1 MENDVIKVSEPDI
14 SKEGDDIVFSFAVQ
28 NTQTKKNARIKAF
41 LPQSEFLNA
50 GASYEEEAKAL
61 IPEVKAAF
69 RKLEQR
75 LTK

>member
-1 MENDVIKVSEPDI
+1 MENDAIKVMESAI
-14 SKEGDDIVFSFAVQ
+14 SQEGDDIVFSFAVQ

-41 LPQSEFLNA
+41 LPQAEFLNA
-50 GASYEEEAKAL
+50 GSSYEEEAKAL

-69 RKLEQR
+69 MNLEQR